1 MPNYGS
7 SFYGAG
13 FYGGSVL
20 SMSLFDTDWDIAYTT
35 DDASDPTPSWT
46 TLDQGDIRSVDVSR
60 GRDDELGRV
69 EAGTAQIVLNNLT
82 RSFDPQV
89 VTGLRP
95 MNRWR
100 VRAIHNAV
108 TYDVFLGYA
117 ESYEQSWP
125 AMGFDAVTT
134 VRLVDEFKVLALAKL
149 PAMDPPSASTYED
162 VIKFDEPT
170 GYWKFGTGLDLVYPA
185 TVGAVGMFPFSGVLN
200 GVDSAIVGDFEAP
213 EGFYTDNVAASFT
226 GYFAT
231 YDAETLTPN
240 IAGMQASSL
249 GEFAYEQWFKSSE
262 ATPAANRVIA
272 EGPYDAAAAPQWILT
287 LTTAGKIAAAVKNAS
302 LATATATGAT
312 SISANTWYHVAVTY
326 DGANVRVYLNGA
338 QDGIQAQ
345 TGLVVDADAAGP
357 DYFFRIGRG
366 TPGGTR
372 SVDEAAFYRHSLS
385 ADRIAAH
392 YTAGVAR
399 GFAAQDPG
407 ARITSVLAAS
417 TSVAASSIRAG
428 SREMLPTF
436 MAGQSPLDEMRKAEA
451 ADSVDSMLFIAKDG
465 TVTFL
470 DDGHRSAAP
479 WNTVQA
485 TFDDDGTD
493 LGYRDLT
500 YDYSETFLFN
510 TVSAAR
516 IGGTATTST
525 DATSVS
531 RYHERLLSLAELP
544 ITTDA
549 DVTSVTTALL
559 AKYKDPMTRITSVG
573 VLLTSTPTIAAVLD
587 LELAD
592 RIRILRTHPA
602 GGARIDQTA
611 FVQKIQLSSR
621 PGQPITVTLGVS
633 PL

>member
-7 SFYGAG
+7 NFYGSG

-35 DDASDPTPSWT
+35 DDASDPTPTWT

-69 EAGTAQIVLNNLT
+69 EAGTAQLVLNNLT

-100 VRAIHNAV
+100 IRAVHAAV

-125 AMGFDAVTT
+125 GMGFDAVTT

-149 PAMDPPSASTYED
+149 PAMDPPTAQTYAD
-162 VIKFDEPT
+162 VVLFDQPQ
-170 GYWKFGTGLDLVYPA
+170 GYWRFGSTQTSAALEPSAGSVPLGVITGS
-185 TVGAVGMFPFSGVLN
+185 FGVT
-200 GVDSAIVGDFEAP
+200 STPIVGDWGPLPAWGTNLARSNTGAISTVDSSAPSTYAFEALGP
-213 EGFYTDNVAASFT
+213 GDATDLSSITF
-226 GYFAT
+226 
-231 YDAETLTPN
+231 ET
-240 IAGMQASSL
+240 
-249 GEFAYEQWFKSSE
+249 WFKSTE
-262 ATPAANRVIA
+262 ATPAANRFIA
-272 EGPYDAAAAPQWILT
+272 VGPSDGGGLIVGQIRN
-287 LTTAGKIAAAVKNAS
+287 VSAS
-302 LATATATGAT
+302 TVEATSAS
-312 SISANTWYHVAVTY
+312 SISANTWYHLALVYT
-326 DGANVRVYLNGA
+326 GSNVLVYINGA
-338 QDGIQAQ
+338 QAATAAQ
-345 TGLVVDADAAGP
+345 TGVVATRASE
-357 DYFFRIGRG
+357 FFQLGQD
-366 TPGGTR
+366 PAVAGTR
-372 SVDEAAFYRHSLS
+372 YWDEPAFYRYALA
-385 ADRIAAH
+385 ADRILAH
-392 YTAGVAR
+392 YTAGVSR
-399 GFAAQDPG
+399 GFSTQDPG
-407 ARITSVLAAS
+407 ARVSAVLAAS
-417 TSVAASSIRAG
+417 TSVASSSVRAG
-428 SREMLPTF
+428 SREMVPTF
-436 MAGQSPLDEMRKAEA
+436 MTGQPPLDELRKAED
-451 ADSVDSMLFIAKDG
+451 ADNVDSMLFVSKNG

-470 DDGHRSAAP
+470 DDGHRSASP
-479 WNTVQA
+479 WNTVQC

-500 YDYSETFLFN
+500 YDYSETFLYN

-516 IGGTATTST
+516 VGGTTTTST

-531 RYHERLLSLAELP
+531 RYRERLLQLSDLP
-544 ITTDA
+544 LTTDS
-549 DVTSVTTALL
+549 DVSSIATAVL
-559 AKYKDPMTRITSVG
+559 AKYKDPMTRITSIG
-573 VLLTSTPTIAAVLD
+573 VFLYDTVTISEVLS